1 MVGTYNFGLD
11 RQRLA
16 EMNAAQMKARYGDVM
31 EISKADY
38 VQQVNK
44 AGEGVWVVLHI
55 YKEG

>member
-1 MVGTYNFGLD
+1 
-11 RQRLA
+11 
-16 EMNAAQMKARYGDVM
+16 MNAARMKANYGDVG

-38 VQQVNK
+38 VREVNQ